1 VKIRAF
7 QGLRP
12 PVDKAAEVA
21 CVPYDVVN
29 TAEARQ
35 LAEGLPH
42 SMLHVVRPE
51 IDLPDGTDPY
61 SDAVYSKA
69 VENFHRLQEEGAL
82 VRESA
87 PSLYLYQQVWKGHC
101 QTGLVAVCHVEDY
114 ENDIIKK
121 HEKTR
126 PQKED
131 DRTRVT
137 SELSANPGPVFLTYQ
152 DEPGIDRLVETE
164 VQADPLFAFT
174 APDGVEHRG
183 WKVADPNAYIEAF
196 DRLAAA
202 YVADGHH
209 RSASAA
215 RVGRERREANPQHSG
230 EEDYNW
236 FLAVLF
242 PASQLKVLAYNR
254 LVHDLQGKSPEA
266 FLEEVRA
273 ITTVTEGASP
283 VPASRGQLSMYLDG
297 RWFGVDLP
305 LPENPDPVSAL
316 DVSILQERI
325 LAPLLGIDD
334 PRTSERI
341 EFIGG
346 IRGSE
351 ELERRVDRGDGSV
364 AFSMFPV
371 GVDQLM
377 QIADAGQIMAP
388 KSTWFEPKLRSGLFI
403 HTF

>member
-1 VKIRAF
+1 
-7 QGLRP
+7 L
-12 PVDKAAEVA
+12 
-21 CVPYDVVN
+21 
-29 TAEARQ
+29 
-35 LAEGLPH
+35 
-42 SMLHVVRPE
+42 
-51 IDLPDGTDPY
+51 IDWWRR
-61 SDAVYSKA
+61 K
-69 VENFHRLQEEGAL
+69 
-82 VRESA
+82 
-87 PSLYLYQQVWKGHC
+87 
-101 QTGLVAVCHVEDY
+101 
-114 ENDIIKK
+114 
-121 HEKTR
+121 
-126 PQKED
+126 
-131 DRTRVT
+131 
-137 SELSANPGPVFLTYQ
+137 
-152 DEPGIDRLVETE
+152 